1 MGVSLMGAAGDL
13 KERFVTGYG
22 VGSFATGL
30 YSTVPSVLLLFY
42 CTEILRIA
50 PAAAGLVIL
59 IPKLWSLL
67 WDPLVGGWLDRS
79 RRHMAA
85 MKAGAFGLIAAFTA
99 LFSTPV
105 LSEEMVV
112 VWVACSY
119 FLLTTLYSLF
129 AVPYTAY
136 PALITSCR
144 EDRVRL
150 ISRRMM
156 FVMLGVFCGASAA
169 PFIIEATGGGRFGYS
184 SMATILAAICVLAM
198 TTALASIRS
207 GPPFRETYPVEA
219 DLPSERPVA
228 LLIQN
233 RKFLWLSI
241 SFILQLSAVGGLM
254 AMIPYI
260 VTIDFARSE
269 GEVGTSLAIMIGVT
283 IISVP
288 IWARIARQLGD
299 RGALRLASFLYAVS
313 SVLIACSYL
322 ILQNWYLFCLSLPV
336 CGFSFAGLQVLPFT
350 AVAHI
355 INNTSRSSG
364 AFLNGVWTSLEKSG
378 LAVGAALGAAAL
390 SVFERKEP
398 HISAYFVLV
407 VPTALCI
414 MAIFLIPKMAG
425 ALSEDPKDLAPSV

>member
-1 MGVSLMGAAGDL
+1 MSAHGDL
-13 KERFVTGYG
+13 KERFVNGYG

-30 YSTVPSVLLLFY
+30 YSTVPSVLLLYY

-50 PAAAGLVIL
+50 PAVAGLVIL
-59 IPKLWSLL
+59 VPKLWSLL

-79 RRHMAA
+79 KRHMAA
-85 MKAGAFGLIAAFTA
+85 MKTGAFGLIVTFVA
-99 LFSTPV
+99 LFSTPI
-105 LSEEMVV
+105 LSEKMMVL
-112 VWVACSY
+112 WVTCSY
-119 FLLTTLYSLF
+119 FLMTTLYSLF

-136 PALITSCR
+136 PALIAFHR

-169 PFIIEATGGGRFGYS
+169 PLIIEAAGGGRFGYS

-207 GPPFRETYPVEA
+207 APPFKETYGFEA
-219 DLPSERPVA
+219 DLPRETPIA
-228 LLIQN
+228 LLMQN
-233 RKFLWLSI
+233 RKFLWLSV
-241 SFILQLSAVGGLM
+241 SFIFQLSAVGGLM

-269 GEVGTSLAIMIGVT
+269 GEVGISFAIIIGVT

-288 IWARIARQLGD
+288 LWARMAHHLGD
-299 RGALRLASFLYAVS
+299 RGALRLASLLYAAS
-313 SVLIACSYL
+313 SVLIACSFL
-322 ILQNWYLFCLSLPV
+322 ILRDWYLFCLSLTV
-336 CGFSFAGLQVLPFT
+336 CGFSFAGLQELPFT

-355 INNTSRSSG
+355 NNDTSRGSG

-390 SVFERKEP
+390 SVFERQDP
-398 HISAYFVLV
+398 NISAYFVLV

-414 MAIFLIPKMAG
+414 LAIPLIPKMAV
-425 ALSEDPKDLAPSV
+425 PQ

>member
-1 MGVSLMGAAGDL
+1 MSAQGEL

-22 VGSFATGL
+22 LGSFATGL
-30 YSTVPSVLLLFY
+30 YSTVPSVLLLYY

-59 IPKLWSLL
+59 IPKLWSLF
-67 WDPLVGGWLDRS
+67 WDPLVGSWLDRS
-79 RRHMAA
+79 KRHMAA
-85 MKAGAFGLIAAFTA
+85 MKTGAFGLIAAFVT
-99 LFSTPV
+99 LFSTPILSQKMAV
-105 LSEEMVV
+105 L
-112 VWVACSY
+112 WVACSY
-119 FLLTTLYSLF
+119 FLMTTLYSLF
-129 AVPYTAY
+129 SVPYTAY
-136 PALITSCR
+136 PALIASDR
-144 EDRVRL
+144 DDRVLL

-156 FVMLGVFCGASAA
+156 FVMLGVFSGASGA
-169 PFIIEATGGGRFGYS
+169 PLIIEAAGGGRFGYS
-184 SMATILAAICVLAM
+184 TMATILAAICVLAM

-207 GPPFRETYPVEA
+207 GPPIKETYCIEV
-219 DLPSERPVA
+219 DLPRESPIA
-228 LLIQN
+228 LLMQN
-233 RKFLWLSI
+233 QKFLWLSI

-269 GEVGTSLAIMIGVT
+269 GEVGASLAIMIGVT

-299 RGALRLASFLYAVS
+299 RGALRLASLLYAVS
-313 SVLIACSYL
+313 SVLVACSFL
-322 ILQNWYLFCLSLPV
+322 ILQSWYAFCLSLTV

-355 INNTSRSSG
+355 INATSRGSG

-390 SVFERKEP
+390 SVFERQEP
-398 HISAYFVLV
+398 HISAYFVFV

-414 MAIFLIPKMAG
+414 LAIFLIPRMAG
-425 ALSEDPKDLAPSV
+425 AASED

>member
-1 MGVSLMGAAGDL
+1 MGGQGDL
-13 KERFVTGYG
+13 KERFVNGYG

-30 YSTVPSVLLLFY
+30 YSTVPSVLLLYY

-59 IPKLWSLL
+59 VPKLWSLL

-79 RRHMAA
+79 KRHLAA
-85 MKAGAFGLIAAFTA
+85 MKTGAFGLIVTFVA
-99 LFSTPV
+99 LFSTPI
-105 LSEEMVV
+105 LSEKMVV
-112 VWVACSY
+112 LWVACSY
-119 FLLTTLYSLF
+119 FLMTTLYSLF

-136 PALITSCR
+136 PALIASHR
-144 EDRVRL
+144 VDRVRL

-169 PFIIEATGGGRFGYS
+169 PLIIEAAGGGRFGYS

-207 GPPFRETYPVEA
+207 APPFKETYGFEA
-219 DLPSERPVA
+219 DLPRETPIA
-228 LLIQN
+228 LLMQN
-233 RKFLWLSI
+233 RKFLWLSV
-241 SFILQLSAVGGLM
+241 SFIFQLSAVGGLM

-260 VTIDFARSE
+260 VTIDFAHSE
-269 GEVGTSLAIMIGVT
+269 GEVGTSFAIMIGFT

-288 IWARIARQLGD
+288 IWARIAHHLGD
-299 RGALRLASFLYAVS
+299 RGALRLASLLYAAS
-313 SVLIACSYL
+313 SVLIACSFL
-322 ILQNWYLFCLSLPV
+322 ILRDWYLFCLSLTV

-355 INNTSRSSG
+355 INDTSRGSG

-378 LAVGAALGAAAL
+378 LAVGAALAAAAL
-390 SVFERKEP
+390 SVFERQEP
-398 HISAYFVLV
+398 SISAYFVLV

-414 MAIFLIPKMAG
+414 LAIPLIPKMAV
-425 ALSEDPKDLAPSV
+425 PH

>member
-1 MGVSLMGAAGDL
+1 MGAAGDL

-269 GEVGTSLAIMIGVT
+269 GAVGTSLAIMIGVT

-313 SVLIACSYL
+313 SVLIAPRLRIFVRRPAS
-322 ILQNWYLFCLSLPV
+322 
-336 CGFSFAGLQVLPFT
+336 
-350 AVAHI
+350 
-355 INNTSRSSG
+355 
-364 AFLNGVWTSLEKSG
+364 
-378 LAVGAALGAAAL
+378 AALHGCSAHYQRHLKKQRRLLEWRLDIAGEVRPGGGR
-390 SVFERKEP
+390 SPRGCSIERLRE
-398 HISAYFVLV
+398 
-407 VPTALCI
+407 
-414 MAIFLIPKMAG
+414 
-425 ALSEDPKDLAPSV
+425 ERAPYQRLFRFSGTNSPMHTGNFSDTQDGRSTI